1 MKVFEGVQHFEMLD
15 SVSEGF
21 ALFLYFCKHKAY
33 FKGSCRNKGLFAK
46 EIGCILTDLYYN
58 KLDSPFF
65 FFGSSDCRF
74 SGARLHPVCVHYENQ
89 A

>member
-1 MKVFEGVQHFEMLD
+1 MLD

-46 EIGCILTDLYYN
+46 EMGCILTDLYYN
-58 KLDSPFF
+58 KLESPI
-65 FFGSSDCRF
+65 FFGSSEI
-74 SGARLHPVCVHYENQ
+74 RLEIT
-89 A
+89 